1 MTTRMP
7 SQGRASAVAT
17 PPSPRIVEGA
27 RDLFGN
33 YDVLFSDVWG
43 VVHNGLVAFETACDA
58 LVRFRKDG
66 GTVVLVSNAPVPK
79 HRVAWMLDQRRVPRD
94 AWDDIVSSGEIAL
107 RHLKEKAYDT
117 AHYIGPRDRDQAFFE
132 RAAPRPTDLH
142 EANAIVC
149 TGLNDDTTE
158 TAETYRPVLEAGL
171 ERGLPLVCANPDLVV
186 DVGGRLFTCA
196 GAVADLYQHMGGNVY
211 WAGKPYAAAYETAT
225 SVAEGLRGADV
236 PASRVLVI
244 GDALRT
250 DIAGAS
256 AHGFDSL
263 FIGGGIHRDDVMTAA
278 GDQIDPGKLAAL
290 FAGDAPQAT
299 AAMPVLAW

>member
-1 MTTRMP
+1 MTRT
-7 SQGRASAVAT
+7 STQGPATAPGRQSA
-17 PPSPRIVEGA
+17 PRIIAGA
-27 RDLFGN
+27 RDLFAG

-58 LVRFRKDG
+58 LVRFRKGG
-66 GTVVLVSNAPVPK
+66 GTVILVSNAPVPK
-79 HRVAWMLDQRRVPRD
+79 HRVAWMLDQRRVPRE

-107 RHLKEKAYDT
+107 RHLDEQGYET

-132 RAAPRPTDLH
+132 RAAPKPAELH
-142 EANAIVC
+142 AADAIVC
-149 TGLNDDTTE
+149 TGLNDDMTE
-158 TAETYRPVLEAGL
+158 TAETYRTVLERGL

-186 DVGGRLFTCA
+186 DVGGRLYTCA
-196 GAVADLYQHMGGNVY
+196 GAVADLYQHIGGSVY

-225 SVAEGLRGADV
+225 SVARELRGSDV

-256 AHGFDSL
+256 AHGIDSL
-263 FIGGGIHRDDVMTAA
+263 FIGGGIHRHDVMTLA
-278 GDQIDPGKLAAL
+278 GDELDPGKLAAL